1 MIDLHTHSRF
11 SDGTQSPTALVEEAA
26 GLGVAVLGLTDHDT
40 TAGWD
45 EAVRAAEAAG
55 IGLVRGMEISCRY
68 DDGISVHLLSYLHDP
83 AAAELTATVADA
95 RRARLDRTR
104 TMVER
109 LAEDFPL
116 SWESVLEQAGAEAT
130 IGRPHI
136 ADALVTAGIV
146 EDRSAAFAGLL
157 SSHSKYYVSL
167 PTISPIEAIR
177 MVHEAG
183 GAAVFAHPRASL
195 RGRMVPDIGVR
206 RMIEAGLDGLEVDHR
221 DNPPSARVALRATA
235 EAHGLLV
242 TGSSDYHGTG
252 KPNRLAEHT
261 TDPEMLERLVAA
273 TSGVPVSG
281 A

>member
-1 MIDLHTHSRF
+1 MAIDLHTHSRF

-26 GLGVAVLGLTDHDT
+26 ELGVAVLGLTDHDT

-45 EAVRAAEAAG
+45 EAVRAAQAAG
-55 IGLVRGMEISCRY
+55 IALVRGMEVSCRY
-68 DDGISVHLLSYLHDP
+68 DGISVHLLSYLHDP
-83 AAAELTATVADA
+83 AAAELTAAVADA

-146 EDRSAAFAGLL
+146 GDRSAAFAGLL

-195 RGRMVPDIGVR
+195 RGRTVPDAGVR
-206 RMIEAGLDGLEVDHR
+206 AMVEAGLDGLEVDHR

-261 TDPEMLERLVAA
+261 TDPEMLERLVAV
-273 TSGVPVSG
+273 TSGVPLID

>member
-1 MIDLHTHSRF
+1 MRM
-11 SDGTQSPTALVEEAA
+11 
-26 GLGVAVLGLTDHDT
+26 
-40 TAGWD
+40 
-45 EAVRAAEAAG
+45 R
-55 IGLVRGMEISCRY
+55 
-68 DDGISVHLLSYLHDP
+68 
-83 AAAELTATVADA
+83 TATGIQ
-95 RRARLDRTR
+95 RTR

-109 LAEDFPL
+109 LADDFPL

-183 GAAVFAHPRASL
+183 GTVCS
-195 RGRMVPDIGVR
+195 VP
-206 RMIEAGLDGLEVDHR
+206 
-221 DNPPSARVALRATA
+221 
-235 EAHGLLV
+235 
-242 TGSSDYHGTG
+242 TGSVGV
-252 KPNRLAEHT
+252 T
-261 TDPEMLERLVAA
+261 TTRVPL
-273 TSGVPVSG
+273 TSTTKTVVPAGIAPPPTVRPRGS